1 MFARALATVLTLVF
15 ALLGVMA
22 TPSGALTG
30 WALAA
35 LAAGVVVWQ
44 APPQAR
50 RWVKTR
56 APGVVIGVAVF
67 VGSLAIMGM
76 VAVLGAA
83 VTGWLLV
90 IAASAAAARFR
101 WRRVS

>member
-1 MFARALATVLTLVF
+1 MVTRVLATVLVPVF

-30 WALAA
+30 WVMAA

-44 APPQAR
+44 APPRVQR
-50 RWVKTR
+50 MIKV
-56 APGVVIGVAVF
+56 PGFVVGVVVLA
-67 VGSLAIMGM
+67 GSLMIMGM

-90 IAASAAAARFR
+90 AAGAAVVGRVEVRRRFSR
-101 WRRVS
+101 